1 MRKSLLSLLV
11 VATVIATILVAGCT
25 SSTSPTPSPQVVST
39 SNSSTTATTSSSSEA
54 SSVSPSPSASA
65 SPTPTAT
72 PTATP
77 TPTASPTSTPQ
88 SVATSIRGDP
98 TFLVNPTI
106 TRNSPVSWLFA
117 VGPTGSAPPTLP
129 ASTVTAKI
137 NNNIIGQ
144 VTTFSGGTDN
154 VAVSFT
160 SAQTNSLTAGHP
172 YTLTLSFAGYG
183 KYEPS
188 TQPFPITVQ

>member
-25 SSTSPTPSPQVVST
+25 SSTPSSPQVAST
-39 SNSSTTATTSSSSEA
+39 NTSSTTASTTTTSSSSA
-54 SSVSPSPSASA
+54 VKASVSPSPSASA
-65 SPTPTAT
+65 SPTQA
-72 PTATP
+72 ASP

-88 SVATSIRGDP
+88 SVATSIYGDP
-98 TFLVNPTI
+98 TTFLSNPTI

-117 VGPTGSAPPTLP
+117 IAPPGSLPPSIP

-137 NNNIIGQ
+137 DNKVIGQ

-154 VAVSFT
+154 VKVVFT
-160 SAQTNSLTAGHP
+160 SAQTNSLTAGST
-172 YTLTLSFAGYG
+172 YTLTVSFAGYG
-183 KYEPS
+183 KYQPS
-188 TQPFPITVQ
+188 VGTFQITVQ